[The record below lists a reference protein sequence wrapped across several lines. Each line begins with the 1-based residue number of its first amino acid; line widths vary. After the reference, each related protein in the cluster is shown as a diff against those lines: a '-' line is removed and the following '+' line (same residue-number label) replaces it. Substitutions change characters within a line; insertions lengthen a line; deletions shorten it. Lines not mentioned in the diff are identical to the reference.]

1 MTSLAFILGVV
12 PLYVSTG
19 ASSASQREIGTGV
32 FWGMTI
38 GTSLAVIF
46 VPVFFLIVRTLFRG
60 KQEREHDREV
70 ELEEN
75 DSHGQQSGPK
85 EVMIP

>member
-1 MTSLAFILGVV
+1 MAGT
-12 PLYVSTG
+12 
-19 ASSASQREIGTGV
+19 EIRIADNGM
-32 FWGMTI
+32 FMIHDPWGMTI